1 MLEKPWILN
10 HFKNEKGKSEVPS
23 PSCSGEGKVVQ
34 SVDEKYEISGH
45 KQSLSLVLEPQIPIH
60 RLPLPPQGE
69 IPAENGGLSGKKVVE
84 PSLPLCLA
92 AGVQM
97 LPFSSH
103 HNNAVIQLGSTRWS
117 E

>member
-1 MLEKPWILN
+1 MLEKPCILN

-34 SVDEKYEISGH
+34 SVDKKYGISGH

-69 IPAENGGLSGKKVVE
+69 IPAENGGLSGKK
-84 PSLPLCLA
+84 S
-92 AGVQM
+92 
-97 LPFSSH
+97 
-103 HNNAVIQLGSTRWS
+103 GSTLPAPLPGSRGTDAALFLPPQQRRYSAWQHKV